1 MSIPAIFGVEIVL
14 QIKHLVTVDFSSILA
29 VVISFIV
36 GLLTINA
43 LLKVARNVD
52 FSNLCIIL
60 GLMTALFGFTQFS

>member
-14 QIKHLVTVDFSSILA
+14 QIKHLITVDFSSILA

-36 GLLTINA
+36 GLLTINV

-60 GLMTALFGFTQFS
+60 GLMTALFGITQLS